1 MKRSF
6 RLFLL
11 PILVGSAGCTT
22 VDNNVGTLANDS
34 GVADGPGQGARDVQ
48 VQPADASILA
58 DAAVPPDVSTSPE
71 AGSLGIGRP
80 CDLLTNPGPSQA
92 AYNPQAS
99 ECPSRVCLKPED
111 QVGGVDT
118 GPFCTAE
125 CSADSDCVGQTRDP
139 SDPTDKRCAGGYTC
153 GVAFTLGP
161 LTCQKLCLCKD
172 FLARSPNVPTGCSST
187 MPDAAVP
194 DAVSV
199 GKDAAPDA
207 ADGGAVHQCQANGA
221 TCTAITPNTA
231 CTPFTGRL
239 YDEAAGCYSAV
250 DTTLGCCATAAGEA
264 CALPTASGCYQSTVV
279 DTIAYWTPNLAT
291 AAVTLIHGGAP
302 CAQPTYA
309 KVGSANPCG
318 PAVVDAAPASPEASA
333 AHQCQVNTDGTCAA
347 VTPNTA
353 CTPYRARRYDESAV
367 CLAAAWT
374 TLWCCATAAGDSCG
388 WPGTTGCL
396 QVTTDA
402 GGVTYWTPA
411 AAPSSPPIPG
421 GELCDQSKSAKVA
434 STEGSLCPATP
445 PDAGARS
452 DAEAAIMTPTLPAAC
467 TTDADCCVAM
477 DGCMATGYLVGK
489 AEYSSMV
496 ASIAKVNSGG
506 RMCLACIQPAVQVR
520 CQGGFCA
527 GDEILTSASP
537 ASLRTSHCGLV
548 ADASGAP
555 AVSPHAPVDAGTSGS
570 SPSAWGCGVN

>member
-11 PILVGSAGCTT
+11 PILFGSAGCTT
-22 VDNNVGTLANDS
+22 VDNNVGSLGTDAGPGDGPRQDASGANPASPCATDADCFGGLS
-34 GVADGPGQGARDVQ
+34 CGYPVADGCAAKGVCIQSNFQGAVGPDSRCGCDG
-48 VQPADASILA
+48 QPILPVVTQISGDSASVVFTSAPWSGRIGPCTGIP
-58 DAAVPPDVSTSPE
+58 DAAVPDVTAPDAASVGKDAAQESTSTD
-71 AGSLGIGRP
+71 AG
-80 CDLLTNPGPSQA
+80 
-92 AYNPQAS
+92 
-99 ECPSRVCLKPED
+99 RVCLYPAGAD
-111 QVGGVDT
+111 TSIGAGNGSFVGCRPGSTPDM
-118 GPFCTAE
+118 C
-125 CSADSDCVGQTRDP
+125 DS
-139 SDPTDKRCAGGYTC
+139 SSYTM
-153 GVAFTLGP
+153 
-161 LTCQKLCLCKD
+161 TCQASGLTPVWIPQPASALNCKV
-172 FLARSPNVPTGCSST
+172 LAIPTPSNTLFYCCPCASSPV
-187 MPDAAVP
+187 PDAAVP

-199 GKDAAPDA
+199 GKDAAP
-207 ADGGAVHQCQANGA
+207 
-221 TCTAITPNTA
+221 
-231 CTPFTGRL
+231 
-239 YDEAAGCYSAV
+239 
-250 DTTLGCCATAAGEA
+250 
-264 CALPTASGCYQSTVV
+264 
-279 DTIAYWTPNLAT
+279 
-291 AAVTLIHGGAP
+291 
-302 CAQPTYA
+302 
-309 KVGSANPCG
+309 
-318 PAVVDAAPASPEASA
+318 ASPEAGA

-452 DAEAAIMTPTLPAAC
+452 DAAAAIMTPTLPAAC
-467 TTDADCCVAM
+467 TTDEDCCVAM
-477 DGCMATGYLVGK
+477 DGCMATGYLVGR

-496 ASIAKVNSGG
+496 ASIAKVGSGN
-506 RMCLACIQPAVQVR
+506 RMCVNCLQPAVQVQ
-520 CQGGFCA
+520 CKGGVCA
-527 GDEILTSASP
+527 GDEILASASP
-537 ASLRTSHCGLV
+537 ASLRTSHCGFV
-548 ADASGAP
+548 AEASGAP

-570 SPSAWGCGVN
+570 SPSAWGCGVR